1 MWLPHLTCAKW
12 LPRLGEATP
21 TAAASSFAIVLM
33 QNDGAGNCWLV
44 GNVFYMKQ
52 TSFEADGVLMVSH
65 SGYKA
70 GLKHCITYCLD
81 LSVIQPTIIRCL
93 EKKKVATGKGSSVLT
108 LQMHFHARALVA
120 FV

>member
-1 MWLPHLTCAKW
+1 MWQPHLTCAKW

-21 TAAASSFAIVLM
+21 TAAASSFVIV
-33 QNDGAGNCWLV
+33 DGAGNCWLV
-44 GNVFYMKQ
+44 GNVFYVTQ
-52 TSFEADGVLMVSH
+52 TSFEADGLLMVSH

-108 LQMHFHARALVA
+108 LQMHFYARALVA

>member
-12 LPRLGEATP
+12 LPRLGVATP

-33 QNDGAGNCWLV
+33 QNDGAGSCWLV
-44 GNVFYMKQ
+44 GNVFHVKQ

-81 LSVIQPTIIRCL
+81 LSVIRPTIIRCF
-93 EKKKVATGKGSSVLT
+93 EKKRRWQREKA
-108 LQMHFHARALVA
+108 ALS
-120 FV
+120 